1 VPLIGTAKGH
11 VRNFQFTN
19 QEATMRSLQETYA
32 KWHYAQ
38 LTDPLS
44 VSSGGKLLAFLSA
57 EDRQRAC
64 EENSLLRPRKFDELI
79 SESRSP
85 GLANIG
91 VPVTHPRYAQTRRA
105 WINLALGSIFDEV
118 EELSKNPYYGGEST
132 ELLFQTAMILD
143 GVLFFVTVDLYD
155 GITVA
160 SASRDTQLVQRL
172 ATEIEDIAG
181 KRLEAALVTMRAVAA
196 AFSASR

>member
-1 VPLIGTAKGH
+1 
-11 VRNFQFTN
+11 
-19 QEATMRSLQETYA
+19 
-32 KWHYAQ
+32 
-38 LTDPLS
+38 
-44 VSSGGKLLAFLSA
+44 LAFLSA

-91 VPVTHPRYAQTRRA
+91 VPVTHPRYAQTRCA

-118 EELSKNPYYGGEST
+118 EQLSKNGGEST
-132 ELLFQTAMILD
+132 ELLFQTAVILD
-143 GVLFFVTVDLYD
+143 GVLFFVTVDLYE

-181 KRLEAALVTMRAVAA
+181 KRLEAALLTMRAVAA
-196 AFSASR
+196 AFSAAR

>member
-1 VPLIGTAKGH
+1 
-11 VRNFQFTN
+11 
-19 QEATMRSLQETYA
+19 MRSLQETYS

-57 EDRQRAC
+57 EDCQRAC
-64 EENSLLRPRKFDELI
+64 DENSLLRPRKFDELI
-79 SESRSP
+79 SESRLP

-91 VPVTHPRYAQTRRA
+91 VPGAHPRYAETRCA

-118 EELSKNPYYGGEST
+118 EEFSQNPYYGAEST
-132 ELLFQTAMILD
+132 ELIFQTSVMLD
-143 GVLFFVTVDLYD
+143 GDLFFVTVDLE

-160 SASRDTQLVQRL
+160 SASRDTQLLPRL
-172 ATEIEDIAG
+172 GE
-181 KRLEAALVTMRAVAA
+181 RLEAALLTMRAVAA
-196 AFSASR
+196 RFSAAR

>member
-1 VPLIGTAKGH
+1 
-11 VRNFQFTN
+11 
-19 QEATMRSLQETYA
+19 MRSLQETYA

-91 VPVTHPRYAQTRRA
+91 VPVTHPRYAQTRCA

-118 EELSKNPYYGGEST
+118 EQLSKNPYYGGEST
-132 ELLFQTAMILD
+132 ELLFQTAVILD
-143 GVLFFVTVDLYD
+143 GVLFSSPWISTKGFTVGVHH
-155 GITVA
+155 GILSWC
-160 SASRDTQLVQRL
+160 SASRRTRHLQ
-172 ATEIEDIAG
+172 AIG
-181 KRLEAALVTMRAVAA
+181 GSAADDARSRRSRCSAA
-196 AFSASR
+196 R